1 MYSKMYL
8 IRVLSFVR
16 DLRFYVRSEHVLGGC
31 GREKEGRMASSR
43 EYTCLSLF
51 LEVLE
56 EVKTTDNKQPAGD
69 QEKMDDEEES
79 EEDED
84 ALLDDDE
91 DKMEADME
99 EKLKIEGDEE
109 EHKDE
114 GHRVGKT
121 WLKIQELKGEVKEK
135 IKEILPPAFKSGR
148 LCFC

>member
-1 MYSKMYL
+1 MYL
-8 IRVLSFVR
+8 IRVLSYVR
-16 DLRFYVRSEHVLGGC
+16 DLRFYVRGEHVLGGC
-31 GREKEGRMASSR
+31 GREKEGWMASSWGC
-43 EYTCLSLF
+43 TCLSLF
-51 LEVLE
+51 LIL
-56 EVKTTDNKQPAGD
+56 EVK

-79 EEDED
+79 EENED

-121 WLKIQELKGEVKEK
+121 WLKIQEMKGEVKEK

-148 LCFC
+148 LCF